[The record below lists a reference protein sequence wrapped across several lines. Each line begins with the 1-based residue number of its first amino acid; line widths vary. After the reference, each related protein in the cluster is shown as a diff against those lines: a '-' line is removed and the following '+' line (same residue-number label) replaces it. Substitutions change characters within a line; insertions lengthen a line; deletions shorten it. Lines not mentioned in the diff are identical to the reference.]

1 MATYNDLNTHQ
12 RLFVD
17 HMINHMIYPPIAPK
31 PTEYTPEELIG
42 MKLNRAIL
50 DKQRYAD
57 RITELDVLIATLTK

>member
-17 HMINHMIYPPIAPK
+17 HMINHMINPPIAPK
-31 PTEYTPEELIG
+31 PTEYTPEELVV

-50 DKQRYAD
+50 DKQRYAV